1 MNSVH
6 HLKERG
12 EKMQFITI
20 QLEEY
25 DYQFYQNIAKAT
37 KQPVE
42 MVLSKTLSKYAE
54 VLVHHIIEEE

>member
-1 MNSVH
+1 
-6 HLKERG
+6 
-12 EKMQFITI
+12 MQFITI
-20 QLEEY
+20 QIEDY

-37 KQPVE
+37 EQPVE